1 MNDKELL
8 AYLRS
13 SFNYDPATGLF
24 THKEK
29 RSFHEG
35 APAGC
40 LNRLGYVIL
49 NVKKKLFFAHRIA
62 WFYVH
67 SKWPAH
73 YIDHI
78 NGCRSDNRISN
89 LRDIPKA
96 LNHQNQ
102 RKAQANN
109 KTGLLGVSFNKSR
122 GHYVAQIA
130 INGKRKYI
138 GSFDTKEAA
147 HAAYVRKKRELHPAG
162 TL

>member
-67 SKWPAH
+67 GKWQPTTLTTSMAAAA
-73 YIDHI
+73 I
-78 NGCRSDNRISN
+78 
-89 LRDIPKA
+89 
-96 LNHQNQ
+96 
-102 RKAQANN
+102 
-109 KTGLLGVSFNKSR
+109 TVS
-122 GHYVAQIA
+122 A
-130 INGKRKYI
+130 
-138 GSFDTKEAA
+138 T
-147 HAAYVRKKRELHPAG
+147 
-162 TL
+162 